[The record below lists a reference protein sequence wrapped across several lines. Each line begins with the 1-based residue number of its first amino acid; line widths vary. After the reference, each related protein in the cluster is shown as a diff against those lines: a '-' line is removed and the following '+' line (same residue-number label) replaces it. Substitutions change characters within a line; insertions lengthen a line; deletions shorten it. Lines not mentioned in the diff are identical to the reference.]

1 MSRGEGVLAGV
12 RGMTSIGL
20 RLDGLPLPKPF
31 GEENGDGDIELN
43 GLAFSGSFVIG
54 RKHAFHI

>member
-1 MSRGEGVLAGV
+1 
-12 RGMTSIGL
+12 MTSIGL